1 MINRRITLIGPEG
14 TNLYIVFQFILF
26 NVISWFTLYTSIESL
41 EFNLSNLLFR
51 QIIFSTIGIGI
62 FFLTTYISINQVAE
76 LSFFFILVSTILLFG
91 LLLTEP
97 IVGVNRWYSLEA
109 IGIPVFLQ
117 ISEFSKVFVVAY
129 LARVLSGYENR
140 LIGYSLIFLNII
152 LIFLQPDLGT
162 SFLFVSV
169 VFCMLFLTNIKF
181 KQIFL
186 ISICL
191 ILLFFIFL
199 ELDLLGQYQIDRI
212 TSFFTGEDFSQQQ
225 SRLSISSGGITGTY
239 IQESLDLNVFV
250 PVQSTDFIFSLYA
263 KNFGLVGTVVLFL
276 LWFLFIFRVLIIIQ
290 QSELIYEKFL
300 LSGVILMLSIQILI
314 NLTTVLG
321 IIPLTGIPFPLLSL
335 GGSSVISTSILFG
348 LINRAFIENNIV
360 I

>member
-41 EFNLSNLLFR
+41 EFTLSNLLFR

-76 LSFFFILVSTILLFG
+76 LSFFFILVSIILLFG

-109 IGIPVFLQ
+109 IGLPVYLQ
-117 ISEFSKVFVVAY
+117 VSEFSKIFVIAY
-129 LARVLSGYENR
+129 LAKILSGYENKTIGFT
-140 LIGYSLIFLNII
+140 LILINII

-169 VFCMLFLTNIKF
+169 VFCMLFLTEIKF

-186 ISICL
+186 ISLCL
-191 ILLFFIFL
+191 IILFFIFL
-199 ELDLLGQYQIDRI
+199 EFNLLGQYQIDRI
-212 TSFFTGEDFSQQQ
+212 TNFFTSEDFSQQQ
-225 SRLSISSGGITGTY
+225 SRLSISSGGLTGTFN
-239 IQESLDLNVFV
+239 QEIEDLNVFV
-250 PVQSTDFIFSLYA
+250 PVQSTDFIFSLFA
-263 KNFGLVGTVVLFL
+263 KNFGLVGTVVLFS
-276 LWFLFIFRVLIIIQ
+276 LWLFFIFRVLIIIQ
-290 QSELIYEKFL
+290 QSDVIYEKFL
-300 LSGVILMLSIQILI
+300 LSGVVLMLSIQILI

-335 GGSSVISTSILFG
+335 GGSSVISSSILFG
-348 LINRAFIENNIV
+348 LINRSFIENNIV